1 MTWDAQAAASA
12 LRDVGLDPAK
22 FDLAEIATDLEAR
35 TEMSRSLIEPLDT
48 GAAAQ
53 PPIGFDPRW
62 AP

>member
-35 TEMSRSLIEPLDT
+35 TEMSR
-48 GAAAQ
+48 
-53 PPIGFDPRW
+53 
-62 AP
+62 